1 MESRRCLGAL
11 LLAAALPLFAYAA
24 PADDLKG
31 LLDQGKAAEAYALGK
46 KNPDQLGNP
55 AFDFY
60 FGIAAVDAGH
70 AGEGVLALER
80 YIANFPDN
88 MQARLELAR
97 AYFVL
102 GDNARARE
110 EFDLVQKSN
119 PPAPVQ
125 ANIERFKD
133 AIRARESA
141 YQTTAGFYAEIG
153 AGYDSNVS
161 GGVGSPNITL
171 PVFGPVTLTSGVK
184 TADSFGWLAAG
195 GNVTYPV
202 APGLALFGAANAD
215 AKANR
220 SDTPFDQTNVNIA
233 GGGSLI
239 RQNNLY
245 RLTASWGELGVGHDW
260 YRTMAALTG
269 EVNHQLDELQSVNAA
284 LQYAKLNYQAPND
297 ARNADLSAG
306 SLGYRRALISSWQP
320 LLSLSVNYGQEHNVR
335 ARPDLGRQF
344 WGGRAAVAMTPVP
357 RWGLSLGAS
366 YQDSEYDGVDPLLG
380 VVRKDKF
387 WGLDAAL
394 SYALTRNWSVRGEY
408 QFLKNDSNLALYE
421 FDRQI
426 VAVKL
431 RYEFK

>member
-1 MESRRCLGAL
+1 MQPRRFLGAL
-11 LLAAALPLFAYAA
+11 LLAAALPFFAYAA
-24 PADDLKG
+24 PADDLKA
-31 LLDQGKAAEAYALGK
+31 LLDQGKAADAYALGK
-46 KNPDQLGNP
+46 KHPDQLGNP

-110 EFDLVQKSN
+110 EFDIVQKAN
-119 PPAPVQ
+119 PPAGVQ
-125 ANIERFKD
+125 ANIQRFKD
-133 AIRARESA
+133 AIRAREA
-141 YQTTAGFYAEIG
+141 TYQTTAGFFAEIG
-153 AGYDSNVS
+153 GGYDSNVS

-171 PVFGPVTLTSGVK
+171 PVFGPVTLTSGVE

-195 GNVTYPV
+195 GHLSYPI
-202 APGLALFGAANAD
+202 APGVALFGAATAD
-215 AKANR
+215 GKANR
-220 SDTPFDQTNVNIA
+220 HDTQFDQTNVNIA
-233 GGGSLI
+233 GGGSVI
-239 RQNNLY
+239 REKNLY
-245 RLTASWGELGVGHDW
+245 RLTASWSELGVGHDW

-269 EVNHQLDELQSVNAA
+269 ELSHQLDELQAMTGA
-284 LQYAKLNYQAPND
+284 LQFAKLNYQAPND
-297 ARNADLSAG
+297 ARNADLSAI

-320 LLSLSVNYGQEHNVR
+320 LFSLSVNFGQERNVR
-335 ARPDLGRQF
+335 ARPDLGREF

-366 YQDSEYDGVDPLLG
+366 YQDSEYEGIDPLLG
-380 VVRKDKF
+380 VVRKDKYY
-387 WGLDAAL
+387 GLDAAL
-394 SYALTRNWSVRGEY
+394 SYALTPNWSVRGEY

-426 VAVKL
+426 LAVKL